1 MPEEA
6 YGLVGL
12 EPDVRALSTVDAVDA
27 ASRELP
33 ASVEFPIGALPR
45 SCRRLVEEA
54 AAAICCPPDFVAMP
68 LLVELGTAIGNSRVI
83 KLKEGWEESAA
94 VYGAVIADPGDKKT
108 PAAKVVF
115 EAAFR
120 QQAELRTRHLEKKE
134 RYEADLRGYEK
145 DKRDCR
151 KNGLSDP
158 VPPTPPVME
167 RTLVEDTTVEALVA
181 ILEGTRRGVAV
192 MRDELTAWVRSMDQ
206 YKAGGKGT
214 DRQFWL
220 SGWSNN
226 YVAVDRKHRDEPL
239 ILQRPFVGVFGA
251 IQPAVLAE
259 LGERREDGLLDRFLF
274 AYPEPVA
281 SRWTDDEI
289 SPEAREGVRSLYSR
303 LRGLYMPEDDHG
315 DPDPVRVVLAADAKA
330 VFVEVVNRHRE
341 EMEAPGFPVRLKG
354 PWSKLEA
361 YLARLCLILTM
372 ARAVD
377 DAAPEQ
383 VEVKDVLSAVV
394 LFDYFKNQARRVYV
408 GLYGENPDDRL
419 AEDVTRFLANQGGHF
434 KDEPAE
440 LHKRLKSDFKPP
452 RPDELTKKLKAIAN
466 LTPNLDLDA
475 GNFKKDGQSRRYV
488 ELTLKN
494 GVNGVNH
501 ENSVPGLRANGLG
514 HSLGSEDTER

>member
-1 MPEEA
+1 MSGDRMPEEA

-83 KLKEGWEESAA
+83 KLKGGWKESAA

-361 YLARLCLILTM
+361 YLARLALIFALCRSVTT
-372 ARAVD
+372 
-377 DAAPEQ
+377 DASERI
-383 VEVKDVLSAVV
+383 EREDVLRASVM
-394 LFDYFKNQARRVYV
+394 LDYFKNHARRVYV
-408 GLYGENPDDRL
+408 GLYGERVEDRVL
-419 AEDVTRFLANQGGHF
+419 ADVARFLLKHKGAWEGTPTEFYELLESDYKPQRPEDVTRILKKAADTTPSLVFV
-434 KDEPAE
+434 PAKPKNITRE
-440 LHKRLKSDFKPP
+440 DGSRTTQRVMRVSLDSAYSAYSAYSGKS
-452 RPDELTKKLKAIAN
+452 
-466 LTPNLDLDA
+466 
-475 GNFKKDGQSRRYV
+475 
-488 ELTLKN
+488 
-494 GVNGVNH
+494 
-501 ENSVPGLRANGLG
+501 
-514 HSLGSEDTER
+514 